1 MTHLNQQDFY
11 AWAYGDLFT
20 NTTRGVLAEYIV
32 ATALGL
38 HETKRV
44 AWNQYDLEIDG
55 AGIDDVEIDGAG
67 IDRVGNNR
75 VGVDRVGNNRAGK
88 PERIGIEVKSAAY
101 VQAWK
106 QDRPSEITF
115 SIRRAQGWDAPNNT
129 YADSAR
135 RSAKVYVF
143 CVLEGKDKDSVDPLD
158 VSHWTFYVV
167 PTAVLEREV
176 PTRKTIRLEPLKQL
190 AGSPC
195 TYDELKAAIRE
206 AAAGNPRS

>member
-75 VGVDRVGNNRAGK
+75 VG
-88 PERIGIEVKSAAY
+88 IEVKSAAY
-101 VQAWK
+101 VQAWEQSRSSK
-106 QDRPSEITF
+106 ITF
-115 SIRRAQGWDAPNNT
+115 SIRRAQGWDASDNT
-129 YADSAR
+129 YADSAT

-143 CVLEGKDKDSVDPLD
+143 CVLEGKDKDSIDPLD

-190 AGSPC
+190 AGGPC

>member
-1 MTHLNQQDFY
+1 
-11 AWAYGDLFT
+11 
-20 NTTRGVLAEYIV
+20 
-32 ATALGL
+32 
-38 HETKRV
+38 
-44 AWNQYDLEIDG
+44 
-55 AGIDDVEIDGAG
+55 
-67 IDRVGNNR
+67 
-75 VGVDRVGNNRAGK
+75 
-88 PERIGIEVKSAAY
+88 

-115 SIRRAQGWDAPNNT
+115 SIRRAQGWDASDNT
-129 YADSAR
+129 FADSAR

-143 CVLEGKDKDSVDPLD
+143 CVLEGKDKDSIDPLD

-190 AGSPC
+190 ARGPC